1 MYCLLAMFEDGL
13 ITVILEF
20 SSFSSYLLSG
30 SFFLFG
36 EIEYYCVQWWYRRT
50 ELVAFVVPPIFYIS
64 WL

>member
-1 MYCLLAMFEDGL
+1 MYCLLTMFEDGL
-13 ITVILEF
+13 IAVILDF

-50 ELVAFVVPPIFYIS
+50 ELVAFVVPPIFNIS